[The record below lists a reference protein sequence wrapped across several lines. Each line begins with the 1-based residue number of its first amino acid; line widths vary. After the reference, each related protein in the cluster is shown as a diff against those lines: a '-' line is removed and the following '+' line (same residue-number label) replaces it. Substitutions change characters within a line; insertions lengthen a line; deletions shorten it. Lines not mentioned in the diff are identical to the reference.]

1 MSQLSFII
9 KALIVG
15 SISIL
20 LLVVLFMIG
29 GVINKRQNYRAEAVS
44 SVIASHA
51 SQQKFAGPVL
61 VVPFV
66 EEEVVTGKNEQ
77 GLFETRNQRHDRHW
91 IFYPKTIDITGNIV
105 TSTKKRGIHEVRV
118 YELQGKLKSQFDFMA
133 PKFTDDGVK
142 RTMGKPY
149 LSLMISD
156 VRGLVGDPK
165 LRLSGNALKLEQG
178 AGSHSKYPGVHA
190 NIPMLTMGGPVSWAV
205 DMDFA
210 LAGTESLS
218 MVPMAE
224 NNHVEIKANWP
235 HPSFGGK
242 HSPRSQKIS
251 NKDFSAIWDVSS
263 LSTGAQ
269 SQYGEQIEP
278 QSLDSLD
285 VELIEPVDIYLIS
298 ERALDHAFLFIGLTF
313 VSFFMFEVIKQLAI
327 HPIQYLLVGMSLAI
341 FFLLL
346 ISLSEKIE
354 FLSAYLVA
362 SVSSIGLLFV
372 YLSSVLKSYLRGLSF
387 SVMLTVLYA
396 ALYGLLVS
404 EDNALAMG
412 SILLFGIIAVIMIV
426 TRKIDWY
433 NLGKKDPPPM
443 PQ

>member
-9 KALIVG
+9 KGLIVG
-15 SISIL
+15 FISL
-20 LLVVLFMIG
+20 LLLIVLFMIG
-29 GVINKRQNYRAEAVS
+29 GVIDKRESYRAEAIR
-44 SVIASHA
+44 SVISSHA
-51 SQQKFAGPVL
+51 SQQKFAGPVI

-66 EEEVVTGKNEQ
+66 EEEVVTQKNEQ
-77 GLFETRNQRHDRHW
+77 GLFETKNQRRDRHW
-91 IFYPKTIDITGNIV
+91 VFYPKTMDVTGNVV

-118 YELQGKLKSQFDFMA
+118 YEWLGKLNSKFDFVVPTFA
-133 PKFTDDGVK
+133 DDGVK
-142 RTMGKPY
+142 RTIGRPY
-149 LSLMISD
+149 LSLVVSD
-156 VRGLVGDPK
+156 VRGLIGEPR
-165 LRLSGNALKLEQG
+165 LRLSGSALKLEQG
-178 AGSHSKYPGVHA
+178 AGAHSKYPGVHA
-190 NIPMLTMGGPVSWAV
+190 TIPMLAMGESKSWTV
-205 DMDFA
+205 DMDIA

-218 MVPMAE
+218 IVPMAE
-224 NNHVEIKANWP
+224 NNHVELKANWP

-251 NKDFSAIWDVSS
+251 GKDFSAIWDVSS
-263 LSTGAQ
+263 LSTSAQ
-269 SQYGEQIEP
+269 SQYGEQLDVL
-278 QSLDSLD
+278 SLDSLD

-346 ISLSEKIE
+346 ISLSEKIP

-362 SVSSIGLLFV
+362 SIASIGLLFV
-372 YLSSVLKSYLRGLSF
+372 YLSSILKSYLRGIGF

-412 SILLFGIIAVIMIV
+412 SILLFGIIAAIMIV

-433 NLGKKDPPPM
+433 NLGKKEVSEA
-443 PQ
+443 